1 MQVTVSINVDLPTI
15 ADINQIEYLVH
26 EAGQHAMRAATQ
38 KAVRAAEEQCKTCLH
53 CASKTLHSAGTDRQ
67 LL

>member
-1 MQVTVSINVDLPTI
+1 MQVTVSINVDLPAI

-26 EAGQHAMRAATQ
+26 EAGQHAM
-38 KAVRAAEEQCKTCLH
+38 RAAEEQCKTCLH